1 MTPIA
6 VIITALAYFAAMFM
20 VSWLSS
26 RKASNAN
33 FFNGGRKSPWW
44 IVAIAMIGAPM
55 SGVTYVSVPG
65 MVGVGGTQMGY
76 MQMVLGFFVGY
87 IAIAYVLTP
96 VFFKMNIV
104 SIYQYLDERF

>member
-55 SGVTYVSVPG
+55 SGVTYV
-65 MVGVGGTQMGY
+65 
-76 MQMVLGFFVGY
+76 
-87 IAIAYVLTP
+87 
-96 VFFKMNIV
+96 
-104 SIYQYLDERF
+104 